1 MCALMSN
8 QTVYYER
15 IRMKKSVLLLLLT
28 VPVLLAATV
37 EVGSAGFGSTKPFCG
52 N

>member
-1 MCALMSN
+1 M
-8 QTVYYER
+8 
-15 IRMKKSVLLLLLT
+15 LLLLLAA
-28 VPVLLAATV
+28 PLLIAATV